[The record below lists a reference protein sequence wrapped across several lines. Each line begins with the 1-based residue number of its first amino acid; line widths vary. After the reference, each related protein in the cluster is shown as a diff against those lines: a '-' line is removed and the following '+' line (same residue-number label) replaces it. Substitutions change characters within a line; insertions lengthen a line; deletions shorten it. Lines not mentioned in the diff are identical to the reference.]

1 MMSMSSYVTELEN
14 RVQLLSAQV
23 SQQQQQQQQ
32 PPPPSAASSIASGN
46 PSPSGYRNALASPAS
61 TDNYYTQRPSMRL
74 SPPKTEDQA
83 DTGADSGDDD
93 DVEVN
98 GVNTHT
104 RNTEFHGPTSSMAF
118 LSALQPSKSS
128 PGNNHYTAAT
138 LSIKQSIVSDF
149 HNNAFSP
156 SQPAPSSGADF
167 ASFEAERYHF
177 RQAHLFL
184 DGYFNNLHFV
194 HPILDRASFLAR
206 CEDLW
211 FGRSDRQSRTFVGL
225 YYSVM
230 SLGAL
235 VREWE
240 RQELDGFGRFQWSRK
255 LFQHALLALDSF
267 RFPNDIETVQCLVF
281 LAKVCQNE
289 LNPQLAYIFLGWASR
304 LSLSAGHNRQL
315 RRRGPNDGRTDSSDI
330 ISRLWWGLYSL
341 EIEMSFSLG
350 RPDSLGQDDYHNQI
364 VPPINGSETDI
375 IGLMI
380 PFARIVRRV
389 SVFIYLSGS
398 SVRDQTSKAFGLEEQ
413 LDQWFAGLPE
423 KLRQEPGVGQNTL
436 RLMKDPEWA
445 RRQRIVLELRHL
457 NVKMILFRPFLIC
470 ATRNTRQGTPAL
482 DMAVSKCVQAA
493 KSSIELMHA
502 TFCKQSYF
510 RTWWYNTTYILYAAS
525 IILCHASRTTP
536 NATSNKHSL
545 LGFVD
550 MTLEVLEV
558 MDESVV
564 AKKAAEMVRCTLTQ
578 IREQGTFPTA
588 GNVQP
593 SRLPEQQVA
602 ITTDALAD
610 FNYDGFYIQMP
621 DLSMDPDL
629 DFINASMP
637 FDHGPLPMWNN
648 FADPI
653 GEFRP

>member
-1 MMSMSSYVTELEN
+1 MSSYVAELEN

-23 SQQQQQQQQ
+23 SQQHPHPHPHPHAPSSVASDIRS
-32 PPPPSAASSIASGN
+32 PPGT
-46 PSPSGYRNALASPAS
+46 RNALASPAS
-61 TDNYYTQRPSMRL
+61 TDNHYMQRPNTRVTQSN
-74 SPPKTEDQA
+74 KTDDQA
-83 DTGADSGDDD
+83 ETGADSADDD

-98 GVNTHT
+98 GVNAHT

-118 LSALQPSKSS
+118 LSALQSSKPSPSS
-128 PGNNHYTAAT
+128 SHHTPRVLAA
-138 LSIKQSIVSDF
+138 KQSIVSDF

-156 SQPAPSSGADF
+156 SQPDFSSGAEF

-194 HPILDRASFLAR
+194 HPILDRANFLAR

-211 FGRSDRQSRTFVGL
+211 FGRSDRQSGTFVAL

-240 RQELDGFGRFQWSRK
+240 RQELDGLGRFQWSRK
-255 LFQHALLALDSF
+255 LFQHALQALDWF
-267 RFPNDIETVQCLVF
+267 RFPNDIETVQCLIF

-304 LSLSAGHNRQL
+304 NSLSAGHNRRL
-315 RRRGPNDGRTDSSDI
+315 RRRTPDEEQTDSSDI

-350 RPDSLGQDDYHNQI
+350 RPDSLGLDDYHNQA
-364 VPPINGSETDI
+364 VPTINGSETDI

-380 PFARIVRRV
+380 PFAQVVRKV

-398 SVRDQTSKAFGLEEQ
+398 SVRDQTSKAFGLEQQ
-413 LDQWFAGLPE
+413 LDQWFASLPE
-423 KLRQEPGVGQNTL
+423 KLRPDPGVGQNTL

-482 DMAVSKCVQAA
+482 DTAVSKCVQAA
-493 KSSIELMHA
+493 KSSIDLMHT

-545 LGFVD
+545 LGFID

-564 AKKAAEMVRCTLTQ
+564 ARKAAELIRRTLTQ
-578 IREQGTFPTA
+578 IREQGRSPNGGIVKPFT
-588 GNVQP
+588 
-593 SRLPEQQVA
+593 LPEQQSA
-602 ITTDALAD
+602 TTPEALTD
-610 FNYDGFYIQMP
+610 FNYDGLHIQMP

-637 FDHGPLPMWNN
+637 FDYGQIPTWGN
-648 FADPI
+648 FIDSI